1 MGYLNGSAAWLIWF
15 RLPICR
21 SVTFLQ
27 IYNKLVEK
35 LVNSAEGNLIS
46 REKPISKG
54 CKFVDNLLVKGKKN
68 ISEPVIPLCHL
79 NNFGERM
86 SESWP
91 PKKISLDPG
100 KRVLF
105 LTKDLELIK
114 RQLYDGLNLKMS
126 DVSPEDL
133 LDDINTDAM
142 TPAWVCFDHKPSEIA
157 KNAYAGVMH
166 DGMRVFS
173 EKALINGNF
182 EVIVS
187 GQRKGTGSSRETAAQ
202 CERWAGIRIV
212 IASSFA
218 PIHERNNINLGQLMG
233 DYDMLARLQ
242 NGESIPLDE
251 FTSRYD
257 PVTKLI
263 IENGGLFPFAE
274 KLSNDEISLP
284 PLDTPSGPM
293 TMAEKIIARNLVG
306 HVEGQCVKPHD
317 PVIAQVHTFLSEEY
331 GESYQL
337 PNPNKFAVFEDHL
350 LYAAHNPKF
359 VPHMGKVQ
367 TLRDLQVEFQKHTG
381 VRDYSAVDGVSPG
394 ICHQVAREEFIEI
407 GDFIQATDSHTCMG
421 GASNALTYGVGA
433 TEYASLVYSGFT
445 FVKVPESIRF
455 ELIGKLNDGCTAKD
469 VILYILSDHARE
481 ELTLNRSME
490 FGGPGLSS
498 LSIDE
503 RATLCNMATECSGR
517 TGICEADESL
527 YDWMENAQNLNRK
540 RMQIQSVAPDEEAV
554 YDGGIHTIDLSE
566 IVPMVAH
573 PGNPDKGIPSDP
585 TNGANISDIG
595 DVSIDIAYGGSCTA
609 GKEDDMAYYAEVCQ
623 AARDA
628 GLKVKEGVEFF
639 IQFGSKQVKDLAVK
653 NGWHELFESV
663 GVKLI
668 DPGCGACIGAGPG
681 VSIQQAQVTVSAINR
696 NFQGRSGPGKLYLAS
711 PLTVAAS
718 AFTGKITAWEDGCL
732 ES

>member
-1 MGYLNGSAAWLIWF
+1 M
-15 RLPICR
+15 
-21 SVTFLQ
+21 T
-27 IYNKLVEK
+27 
-35 LVNSAEGNLIS
+35 
-46 REKPISKG
+46 
-54 CKFVDNLLVKGKKN
+54 
-68 ISEPVIPLCHL
+68 
-79 NNFGERM
+79 
-86 SESWP
+86 ESWP
-91 PKKISLDPG
+91 PEQISLTPG

-105 LTKDLELIK
+105 LTKDLGLIK
-114 RQLYDGLNLKMS
+114 RQLYDGLDLKMS
-126 DVSPEDL
+126 DISPEDL
-133 LDDINTDAM
+133 LDDINTDVM
-142 TPAWVCFDHKPSEIA
+142 TPAWVCFDHEPSEIA
-157 KNAYAGVMH
+157 KNAYAGLMQ

-233 DYDMLARLQ
+233 DYSILERLQ
-242 NGESIPLDE
+242 NGEIIPLGE
-251 FTSRYD
+251 FTSKYD

-274 KLSNDEISLP
+274 KLSNQEISLP
-284 PLDTPSGPM
+284 PLGTGEKPM

-306 HVEGQCVKPHD
+306 HANGQCVKPHD
-317 PVIAQVHTFLSEEY
+317 PVIAQVQGGYSHEFTTAQVHTFLSEEY
-331 GESYQL
+331 GEDYQL
-337 PNPNKFAVFEDHL
+337 PNPDKFAVFEDHL

-359 VPHMGKVQ
+359 VPHMAKVQ
-367 TLRDLQVEFQKHTG
+367 TLRDLQVAFQKHTD

-455 ELIGKLNDGCTAKD
+455 ELVGELNDGCTAKD
-469 VILYILSDHARE
+469 VILYILADHARE

-517 TGICEADESL
+517 TGICEADDSL
-527 YDWMENAQNLNRK
+527 YDWMERAQNLDRS
-540 RMQIQSVAPDEEAV
+540 RMKSLAVLPDDGAV
-554 YDGGIHTIDLSE
+554 YHGGVHTIDLSE

-573 PGNPDKGIPSDP
+573 PGDPDKGIPSDP

-595 DVSIDIAYGGSCTA
+595 SVSIDIAYGGSCTA
-609 GKEDDMAYYAEVCQ
+609 GKEDDVAYYAEVCQ
-623 AARDA
+623 AADDA
-628 GLKVKEGVEFF
+628 GMRVKDGVDFY
-639 IQFGSKQVKDLAVK
+639 IQYGSGQVKDLAVRK
-653 NGWHELFESV
+653 GWHDLFIKV

-681 VSIQQAQVTVSAINR
+681 VSITPEQVTVSAINR

-718 AFTGKITAWEDGCL
+718 AFTGTITAWEDG
-732 ES
+732 SFA